1 MTMTDPSGLGLI
13 QYEDFNKI
21 CRLCCKRTKDL
32 TPIHQKIEESSNDL
46 WDSDIPDSDA
56 IVIMLLKIGL
66 SVIICH
72 IVCTMLDH
80 QLKIIL

>member
-1 MTMTDPSGLGLI
+1 MTEPSGLGPI
-13 QYEDFNKI
+13 QYEDFNTI
-21 CRLCCKRTKDL
+21 CRLCCNRTNDL

-46 WDSDIPDSDA
+46 WDSAIPDSDA

-66 SVIICH
+66 SVIISH
-72 IVCTMLDH
+72 IVLTMLDH